1 MAFIAEK
8 IKRDSEER
16 KYIASKGFT
25 YYRSGRLVDDADAW
39 AIDREKDIILVS
51 RGGGGPEMPEA
62 YGLYMDGFLIDIE
75 GEDDKEGERFDNN
88 LKIRWFINR
97 ICVPMAWFESG
108 CGTEKLN
115 QIIKE
120 AFTAYSYRRLKP
132 SQILEVTVEINAE
145 PIQKYNSNGE
155 EV

>member
-25 YYRSGRLVDDADAW
+25 YITGEPLFNARSWTV
-39 AIDREKDIILVS
+39 DRERDIILVS
-51 RGGGGPEMPEA
+51 RGGGGLEMPRS

-75 GEDDKEGERFDNN
+75 GDDENEGDYYGSGS
-88 LKIRWFINR
+88 KIHWFITW
-97 ICVPMAWFESG
+97 IGVPKGWFESG
-108 CGTEKLN
+108 CGTEKLK

-120 AFTAYSYRRLKP
+120 AFTAYAYINLNPAR
-132 SQILEVTVEINAE
+132 ILEVTVEINAE
-145 PIQKYNSNGE
+145 PIQKYNSKGE